1 MWNGKKSNAYK
12 TPFKAKIVENFEFV
26 NQPVPL
32 HHELVSTKALVLTDS
47 VPKITTESAFPSL
60 LSKQL
65 CLICRL
71 LVCQSL
77 ISYDLSNFGMS
88 PVFHVVWLEPIG
100 HPNPPSP
107 HPFPVPQPKI
117 RLLVL
122 FVKNIHSSW
131 RCRLAVM
138 ERKSQPPH

>member
-12 TPFKAKIVENFEFV
+12 TQFKVKIVENFEFV

-77 ISYDLSNFGMS
+77 ISYDLSN

-100 HPNPPSP
+100 HPNHPP
-107 HPFPVPQPKI
+107 PFPKI
-117 RLLVL
+117 RLLVP

>member
-12 TPFKAKIVENFEFV
+12 TPLKVKIVENFEFV

-100 HPNPPSP
+100 HPNHPP
-107 HPFPVPQPKI
+107 PFPKI

>member
-12 TPFKAKIVENFEFV
+12 TPLKVKIVENFEFV

-77 ISYDLSNFGMS
+77 ISYDLSN

-100 HPNPPSP
+100 HPNHPP
-107 HPFPVPQPKI
+107 PFPKI

>member
-12 TPFKAKIVENFEFV
+12 TPFKVKIVENFEFV
-26 NQPVPL
+26 NQPVPV

-100 HPNPPSP
+100 HPNHPP
-107 HPFPVPQPKI
+107 PFPVPQPKI

-122 FVKNIHSSW
+122 FVKNIHSRW

>member
-12 TPFKAKIVENFEFV
+12 TPFKVKIVENFEFV

-77 ISYDLSNFGMS
+77 ISYDLSN

-100 HPNPPSP
+100 HPNHPP
-107 HPFPVPQPKI
+107 PFPKI